1 MIMASFSGLLKT
13 LLIILGIF
21 LLLRVVLR
29 YLGPAIMR
37 YIVRKITKKAEEQ
50 FRGPSSNPTSKRET
64 GKTTIDF
71 TPKNE
76 YKSNKDAGEY
86 IDYEEID

>member
-1 MIMASFSGLLKT
+1 MIMASFTGMMKT
-13 LLIILGIF
+13 LLIIFGIF
-21 LLLRVVLR
+21 LLLRMALR
-29 YLGPAIMR
+29 YLAPAIMR
-37 YIVRKITKKAEEQ
+37 YFIKRVTKKAEEQ
-50 FRGPSSNPTSKRET
+50 FQGSNRDYSPKKET

-76 YKSNKDAGEY
+76 YKTNKDAGEY

>member
-13 LLIILGIF
+13 LLIIFGIF
-21 LLLRVVLR
+21 LLLRIILR
-29 YLGPAIMR
+29 YLGPLLMR
-37 YIVRKITKKAEEQ
+37 YFIRKITKKAKEK
-50 FRGPSSNPTSKRET
+50 FRSTNSDFTSKKEI

-71 TPKNE
+71 TPEND
-76 YKSNKDAGEY
+76 YKTNKDSGEY

>member
-1 MIMASFSGLLKT
+1 MIKT
-13 LLIILGIF
+13 LLIIFGIY

-37 YIVRKITKKAEEQ
+37 YFIRKVTKKAEEQ
-50 FRGPSSNPTSKRET
+50 FRGSHSNYSSNQET

-71 TPKNE
+71 TPKNK